1 MPDVNNPST
10 WPGALQRAWWA
21 RSGPAAAV
29 PRTAWKNPIFGRTI
43 TWLDPSVKA
52 YWAQVVGDTSI
63 AQPTPQDPWR
73 MPQEPWPV
81 PHPGPLGP
89 GDDRGAA
96 RYCPTCGRPAQAGA
110 NFCAYDGTRL

>member
-43 TWLDPSVKA
+43 IWLDPEAKA

-63 AQPTPQDPWR
+63 APAPQPQ
-73 MPQEPWPV
+73 PWPE
-81 PHPGPLGP
+81 PAPWLPAP
-89 GDDRGAA
+89 GDGPVGAA
-96 RYCPTCGRPAQAGA
+96 RYCPMCGRPAQVNAS
-110 NFCAYDGTRL
+110 FCAYDGTRL